1 MVCSKTVVGLVA
13 FWVTVYFSAV
23 AIASG
28 NPFIENHL
36 KSLGPDSPSSDRY
49 VIARPGKTT
58 RPELNFQRRNVFPLP
73 AQLRPRV
80 NFWKKIYSVY
90 TTGQV
95 VIHDKKNLS
104 IIYEVV
110 NLKRKFKNPKPGS
123 RAVRKYLKSRRRTI
137 SGILK
142 KLYKN
147 KGKAYTSQ
155 ERAIAAKL
163 SGIRGYKKYKS
174 ASRNV
179 RWQLGQADKFKRGL
193 RRSGLY
199 LGQMR
204 RIFRSHGL
212 PEELTALPHVE
223 SSFNYKAYS
232 SAGAAGIW
240 QFMRRTGRLFMKIN
254 YTVDERRDPIIS
266 THAAAK
272 LLKQNYKRLRS
283 WPLAITAYNHGTNG
297 MARAKRRH
305 GDNIVRIIE
314 SYRSRSFGF
323 ASKNFYAEFLA
334 ALDVASNYKYHFGAI
349 DFLPE
354 RRQKEVTLSS
364 YVSARTV
371 AKRLGVSV
379 STLRSHNRALR
390 KSVWKGNRRIP
401 RGYKLKVP
409 AQLEKKAQRALASL
423 SVDEKF
429 SSQKHSGYH
438 IVRRGD
444 TLSAVASFYRSS
456 IGELKDANGLDS
468 NLILVGQKLR
478 IPGAIKSRRKRVA
491 SRPSSSISHKRM
503 AKAVKGGSAFYYVK
517 KGDTLSS
524 IAKRHGVTVSALVK
538 LNSLSRR
545 SVIYPGQRLGMT
557 VAAPQVKK
565 VAYTKL
571 IDVKSKEIKTGSKAA
586 ENRISKVENK
596 IPKTTDKNELI
607 LLGGP
612 NLFIRADHFDVRKT
626 GRNLAELTV
635 KPEETLGHYAEW
647 AKVSVAKIRRLNKIP
662 KSGQIHIGGRVKV
675 PLSRV
680 TDEQFERKRLE
691 YYLQLYED
699 FFDVY
704 SIEEANKVMV
714 KNGQSLWELCVKENN
729 APLWLV
735 TLYNP
740 DMELGKLHPGDS
752 ITIPTIVKK

>member
-1 MVCSKTVVGLVA
+1 MVCSKTVVGSAA
-13 FWVTVYFSAV
+13 FWVIVYFSA
-23 AIASG
+23 AATASG
-28 NPFIENHL
+28 NPFLENHI
-36 KSLGPDSPSSDRY
+36 KSLGPDSPSSGRH
-49 VIARPGKTT
+49 VVARPGNTA
-58 RPELNFQRRNVFPLP
+58 RPELIFKKRSVFPLP

-95 VIHDKKNLS
+95 VIHDKENLS

-110 NLKRKFKNPKPGS
+110 NLNRKFKNPKPGS
-123 RAVRKYLKSRRRTI
+123 RAVRRYLKSRRRII

-163 SGIRGYKKYKS
+163 SGVRGYKKYKS

-193 RRSGLY
+193 KRSGLY

-204 RIFRSHGL
+204 KIFRSHGL

-223 SSFNYKAYS
+223 SSFNYNAYS

-334 ALDVASNYKYHFGAI
+334 ALDVASNYKRHFGNI

-354 RRQKEVTLSS
+354 IRQKEVILPS
-364 YVSARTV
+364 YVSARTI

-379 STLRSHNRALR
+379 DTLRSHNRALR

-409 AQLEKKAQRALASL
+409 AQLAAKAQSALASL
-423 SVDEKF
+423 PGNEKF

-478 IPGAIKSRRKRVA
+478 IPGASKSRRKRVA
-491 SRPSSSISHKRM
+491 SRPSSSISSKHTARTVNGESM
-503 AKAVKGGSAFYYVK
+503 FYYVK

-524 IAKRHGVTVSALVK
+524 IAKRHGVTVSTLVK
-538 LNSLSRR
+538 FNSLSRR
-545 SVIYPGQRLGMT
+545 SVIYPGQKLGMT
-557 VAAPQVKK
+557 AAVPQVKK
-565 VAYTKL
+565 VAYSKL
-571 IDVKSKEIKTGSKAA
+571 IDVEKKKIKTAPEAG
-586 ENRISKVENK
+586 ENK
-596 IPKTTDKNELI
+596 IAKGKNKTPKAVGRNELI

-612 NLFIRADHFDVRKT
+612 NLFIRADRFDVRKT

-647 AKVSVAKIRRLNKIP
+647 AKVSVSKIRRINKIP
-662 KSGQIHIGGRVKV
+662 KSSKIHIGGRVKI

-699 FFDVY
+699 FFDAY

-714 KNGQSLWELCVKENN
+714 KSGQSLWELCVKEYD

-740 DMELGKLHPGDS
+740 DLELGKLHPGDS
-752 ITIPTIVKK
+752 VTIPTIVKK